1 MITLRPGQRETATYR
16 GGYLAVPAVPGAGK
30 TTVLAYLGA
39 ELIAGGH
46 TRDGKI
52 LIVTY
57 MNSSVAN
64 FKSRLAGELEL
75 RGLPP
80 AKGYEVK
87 TLHSLAVAIIKECPD
102 RLLISDELRII
113 EPVERERLI
122 RSQTRDW
129 IMKNRELWE
138 GAVSFQS
145 READYRRKQKLVRW
159 EQKTIALMS
168 HLLSYFKC
176 LGLSIDKIESIVQSL
191 PSESFLRWAAQVY
204 RGYRENLSYLG
215 VQDFDD
221 LIFNAYSLL
230 KSDPGV
236 LARLRQKWTY
246 IFEDEAQ
253 DSNLLQ
259 EQILYLLAGEN
270 GNLVRVGDSNQ
281 AIMGTFTV
289 ADPELFRS
297 YCRREQVKL
306 QPLLYSSRSSLDII
320 NLANFLVH
328 WSGEEHP
335 VPACRLALEKQFITP
350 VPPGD
355 ARPNPQPPG
364 YTIGVVNF
372 KHNLEEA
379 EVIARLAGRYASENQ
394 DRTIAI
400 LGPDKYV
407 LEDLALRLDDY
418 NVPYKEIAGN
428 LNERRRT
435 ARALG
440 AVVDFLAHPHE
451 PNKLARALAATLM
464 PDLTDDENTAVRRF
478 IETCHP
484 EDLLY
489 PFAGVPDYRQVPSEV
504 TKSALWSTLL
514 YNLERVKTWLN
525 ASRIPPE
532 SLLLFLASDLGL
544 EDEELAIAQRIALEI
559 KEMLRRNPAWRLSDL
574 ADQLQNSENIFD
586 YFINMIYDRK
596 GFQPEPGVV
605 NLATFHKA
613 KGLEWDTVYLTS
625 LTADRF
631 PSLLEDKY
639 RDDLWFLKDTLSNPA
654 ALAKAELKAVLES
667 TASTNSNPI
676 TASKEQTIGERLRLL
691 YVAITRAKE
700 NLLLCYPS
708 QTIWR
713 EGRNKQKNKAALP
726 LTVLTKF
733 IREQKQK
740 KQRV

>member
-1 MITLRPGQRETATYR
+1 MITLRPGQRETAAYR
-16 GGYLAVPAVPGAGK
+16 SGYLAVPAVPGAGK

-46 TRDGKI
+46 TGDGKI

-64 FKSRLAGELEL
+64 FKARLAGELEL
-75 RGLPP
+75 RGLPQT
-80 AKGYEVK
+80 KGYEVK

-113 EPVERERLI
+113 EPVERERLL

-129 IMKNRELWE
+129 IMNNRELWE
-138 GAVSFQS
+138 AAVSSHS
-145 READYRRKQKLVRW
+145 READYRRKQKFVRW

-168 HLLSYFKC
+168 HLVSYIKC
-176 LGLSIDKIESIVQSL
+176 LGLTPEKIESLALSL
-191 PSESFLRWAAQVY
+191 PTDSFLRWAVQVY

-221 LIFNAYSLL
+221 LIFNAYTLL
-230 KSDPGV
+230 NKDPGV
-236 LARLRQKWTY
+236 LTRLRQKWTY

-253 DSNLLQ
+253 DSNPLQ
-259 EQILYLLAGEN
+259 EQILYLLAGEK

-297 YCRREQVKL
+297 YCRQEQVKV

-320 NLANFLVH
+320 NLANFLVR

-364 YTIGVVNF
+364 YTIGTVSF
-372 KHNLEEA
+372 KHNQEEA
-379 EVIARLAGRYASENQ
+379 EMIARFAGRYAAENP
-394 DRTIAI
+394 DRTVAI

-407 LEDLALRLDDY
+407 LEDLATRLADY
-418 NVPYKEIAGN
+418 SVPYKDIAGN

-451 PNKLARALAATLM
+451 PKKLAGALAATLM
-464 PDLTDDENTAVRRF
+464 PDLADDENTSVRQF

-484 EDLLY
+484 EELLY
-489 PFAGVPDYRQVPSEV
+489 PLAGVPDYGRVPEDV
-504 TKSALWSTLL
+504 TKSALWPTLL
-514 YNLERVKTWLN
+514 HNLGRVKTWLN

-532 SLLLFLASDLGL
+532 SLLLYLAGDLGL
-544 EDEELAIAQRIALEI
+544 GDEELAIAQRIALEI
-559 KEMLRRNPAWRLSDL
+559 KEMLRRNPSWRLSDL
-574 ADQLQNSENIFD
+574 ADQLQSSENIFD

-596 GFQPEPGVV
+596 GFHPEPGVV

-639 RDDLWFLKDTLSNPA
+639 WDDLWFLKDSLSNPA
-654 ALAKAELKAVLES
+654 ALAKAELN
-667 TASTNSNPI
+667 TAMEGAASVNPNPI

-700 NLLLCYPS
+700 NLLLCYPN

-726 LTVLTKF
+726 LTALTKF
-733 IREQKQK
+733 SREQKQK
-740 KQRV
+740 R